1 MRRPNGFYQAVMN
14 KMPGIKLSKS
24 LIAMVKTGRRKNDA
38 VLMAIIEVDHEMNFY
53 GKGTTIL

>member
-38 VLMAIIEVDHEMNFY
+38 VLMAIIEVDHES
-53 GKGTTIL
+53 